1 MSDFLSNLSLIGDAI
16 FSLMTSIFSLYTG
29 QVILAAA
36 LGLWVLRR
44 IMKIFHLL

>member
-16 FSLMTSIFSLYTG
+16 FSVMTGIFTLYTG
-29 QVILAAA
+29 QIVLAAA

-44 IMKIFHLL
+44 LVRLFHLL